1 MRTRLTITTAAILL
15 FVAALVATTSAQGYY
30 PYPPSYALLQA
41 LSATQALSIGDA
53 QQLQNWVR
61 QGTFQPPNPVFTQ
74 LDQVEAQIA
83 ALTPPDRSAIATWLS
98 GGGRGALYAR
108 NATDQQIGACK
119 FPIDPPSCTSGGGA
133 SPNPQPTDWRSVP
146 FALAPGANDASGI
159 AIDGGFAAVK
169 NDGTAEVHCLTFRN
183 TNPKSAVSIT
193 FTYAFYGAS
202 DNMLSNGVNMR
213 SGTFS
218 SGISIGGPK
227 NLSDYQ
233 TLRGGVG
240 NKDALQNCWMQ
251 SSGIANLSYLQ
262 ATYVTVAVTAV
273 RFDDG
278 TTWPPAA
285 HTAQPAATPQPAAS
299 P

>member
-1 MRTRLTITTAAILL
+1 M
-15 FVAALVATTSAQGYY
+15 
-30 PYPPSYALLQA
+30 
-41 LSATQALSIGDA
+41 
-53 QQLQNWVR
+53 QNWVR

-83 ALTPPDRSAIATWLS
+83 ALTPPDRSAIATWLT

-119 FPIDPPSCTSGGGA
+119 FPIDPPSCTSGGGGA

-146 FALAPGANDASGI
+146 F

-183 TNPKSAVSIT
+183 TNQTTAVSIT
-193 FTYAFYGAS
+193 FTYALYGAS
-202 DNMLSNGVNMR
+202 DNMLSNGVNVR

-218 SGISIGGPK
+218 SGISINGPK
-227 NLSDYQ
+227 TLSDYQ
-233 TLRGGVG
+233 SLRNGVG
-240 NKDALQNCWMQ
+240 NKGALDNCWTQ

-262 ATYVTVAVTAV
+262 ATYVTVQVTGI

-278 TTWPPAA
+278 TSWPAAA
-285 HTAQPAATPQPAAS
+285 HTSQPTPSPQSTAS